1 MDSEKTYSIG
11 YIWYYDGQMYT
22 SVCWF
27 YHVIVLDNIAIL
39 IAFAI
44 DILNDVRKIALDT
57 WN

>member
-39 IAFAI
+39 IVFVT
-44 DILNDVRKIALDT
+44 DILYVARKIALDT
-57 WN
+57 